1 MKLQALFKRA
11 LAMVLVVLMVCS
23 VMPLSAVAEEMQG
36 NTTVEGGVTEGGT
49 TEGGVTEGGTTEGD
63 GVIGDTDGELE
74 EEIEIVGV
82 PVSSLEEL
90 EEELA
95 IGTEAVNLLADI
107 TLDHTIYITHNF
119 TIYSETAVTILR
131 APEFGGDLFV
141 VGQYADGTL
150 CENVVTNEDG
160 TTSEVEVVLTFG
172 REEDEANLL
181 TIDGNKDNVTA
192 SVVGSALF
200 ICKPGHVVVY
210 ESVNIQ
216 NHKKAGNER
225 TSHENVTVSYPAK
238 VGGAAAIVASG
249 GVMDIYGGTFS
260 GNEVNTVADEN
271 ETCLQGGAIYNYGTL
286 NIYGGTFDSNQA
298 KFGGAFFN
306 YRTMHLHCATI
317 SNNYA
322 ADLGGA
328 IYAPN
333 STSAFTYIGED
344 AAGVE
349 AHVSFIGN
357 SAEDSGGAI
366 YARNVIDISNAY
378 FKDNSTVSGE
388 GGAIIAYTIEMTMD
402 NVIFDGN
409 QSGTHGSAVYLSGS
423 NEEEETVELDAKKVT
438 FKSNSGK
445 YGALYIGSLVRVT
458 MEDAVFENNSG
469 TYGGAIYNTGGTLE
483 VNGATFTGNTSTTRG
498 GALYSLE
505 TATVTL
511 NNVTATGNTSAKG
524 GFAYILGTTTKIY
537 DSTFQNHTVT
547 DSGAVLCLFSGA
559 ATEIYN
565 CTFKDN
571 TAANNAGVIQAYT
584 DEALVRIHSST
595 FIGNTSS
602 GYGGVIHASSKSQ
615 LELYCITAT
624 NNVGGHGGFLYITT
638 TGTPATI
645 GGLILS
651 GNTATTGG
659 NNIWGNSTGAKM
671 YLDQSK
677 CVENDYAG
685 VRDDAYWSTFV
696 TNKLKTYY
704 QAVEVPSYINYH
716 GEEIIPNVPII
727 PQDVTTAEE
736 LEEAL
741 ASDNGTIR
749 LMADITLDR
758 TLYVTKNTTIFGV
771 SSYTIT
777 RAADFAG
784 DLFVV
789 GQYADGTLCEE
800 GVTLTLGREEGT
812 QADHLIIDGNKD
824 NLTVD
829 VVGSAIFVCN
839 GATVNLTKEVTLQNH
854 KKVGN
859 ERTSHENVTVSYPV
873 RVGGAAAIIASGGT
887 MNIYG
892 STFRNNEVNTVS
904 DDAQT
909 CVQGGAIYN
918 YGTTNV
924 YGGLFE
930 GNTAHFGGVFFNYR
944 RLNIYNATI
953 QNNSSTDLGGAIY
966 MPNSTGAYTN
976 IGTENDVIEP
986 NVVFSGNTGGDD
998 GGAIYARNVLNIAN
1012 TRFENNSSKGYGGA
1026 IIAQTVRMTLKD
1038 VVFSGNSSTTTGGA
1052 LYVAGSNGKEQI
1064 ELSAENVT
1072 FENNSGTG
1080 GGAVYVG
1087 ADTRTYFKNATF
1099 TGNSGTNGGSI
1110 YVKGASL
1117 EIDGATFNGNTATTK
1132 AAGIYAT
1139 QNELDDGTTVSST
1152 VVLNKI
1158 NAVGNSAVD
1167 CGFAYFAYSDTEI
1180 YASHFAENT
1189 ASASTAVI
1197 YLATGANTK
1206 IYGSLFENNEAAK
1219 NGGVITSYAT
1229 DATVLIQ
1236 NCEFLNNTCHGYG
1249 GVLHVSGKTQLTMY
1263 DIIAKGN
1270 SATHGGFMYETTAG
1284 TVVKLVKLTVDDNTA
1299 STGGP
1304 IIWGNTLNAKLYID
1318 KSKMNDLDNSGAYD
1332 DAYWATA
1339 IVNKLTVYDI
1349 SEEVPKYLDYNNEPY
1364 PNMQDAIDV
1373 SSSAEL
1379 EAAINAGTNH
1389 IRVVADFEL
1398 DRTFYITE
1406 DVTIFSTFP
1415 YTLTRATN
1423 FGGDIFVVGEFA
1435 NGEPS
1440 FIKKGTCTLTLGNPD
1455 SVQENLLT
1463 IDGNKDNM
1471 AVPVVGT
1478 VVFIGFSAHA
1488 NLHKNLTVVNAHKN
1502 GNERVYDER
1511 YIMKPDARVGGS
1523 VAIVVS
1529 GILNVYGG
1537 NYLNNEVNPVTQAED
1552 GSYVYDS
1559 TYGGAIFNYNV
1570 TRVYGGNFAGNF
1582 AYHGGAIYNY
1592 QTLEITGGVFENNH
1606 ATGRG
1611 GAIYAVDSA
1620 GAHTLIGTIPEE
1632 GKSEVTFRGNS
1643 SDSHGGVIYSGPLSA
1658 TVIYEGSTFD
1668 SNYSATSGGVI
1679 CTYGQFTVYGGIF
1692 TNNIA
1697 ANRGGVAYFSYNSE
1711 ARPVRYLKFVDC
1723 VFENNQGYYGGVLSS
1738 YAGSAEYATGAIAEV
1753 IHCTFTN
1760 NHAVK
1765 QTVGTSKAC
1774 GGAIYLDRRS
1784 EMTVTDSTFNG
1795 NTAQLEGGA
1804 LYASGESKLTVKNCT
1819 IDGSVS
1825 EKHGGAITVRSSY
1838 FDMENST
1845 VTNSQCANNGGAI
1858 YVSYNSNRE
1867 MNSKVNITGCTIS
1880 GNSTT
1885 GGYGGAIYA
1894 TKRTLENE
1902 HPVLTIK
1909 DTDFNN
1915 NSAINGAGALYMA
1928 SKLEAYLKN
1937 VNFNGNTALE
1947 GKGGVLYTSGGIL
1960 EYDTGNLVGN
1970 SSSGNGGALDIE
1982 GSAVVV
1988 LNNLTA
1994 TNNSGASGGFMYT
2007 KGATVTLYNSVLN
2020 NNIASGSGGAIYSL
2034 AALSV
2039 YDTTFDGNQAASNG
2053 GAVVAYTDGL
2063 PMILQDVDMLN
2074 NTASFGGAVYASGSA
2089 LLDLYNVTA
2098 IGNSATK
2105 GGFMYET
2112 TTGTVVTLCGITLS
2126 GNTADEA
2133 PIIWGNSTGA
2143 VLKIDK
2149 QSYTDSDHSGAYDDA
2164 YWTAA
2169 IVNALTVEDVDTAI
2183 PSYSDYVARQ
2193 ETVDPKPATRPVVSV
2208 DNVFNLAHN
2217 SSDAAINATYATF
2230 PRLDNSS
2237 NFMSNS
2243 TTLFKNVNGGDVMVD
2258 TTIYNANA
2266 IDHNINFSQGMLIYQ
2281 ALLYKQA
2288 HPEEDVDIRIT
2299 SYRFSVQAGLCINRN
2314 SRYFG
2319 YMRQMPSTLDY
2330 DQYGFVRI
2338 AYLLVTAAKM
2348 GVNVTVVGHQDAYPM
2363 AGKDFKAYFEYYA
2376 SEPCDPH
2383 YVSDGKAVSDYLT
2396 FAPVDWTLKSK
2407 GGTDMMHLKLCAVSD
2422 YIDMNGVEHKYGLW
2436 TSSSNL
2442 DGITA
2447 DGRNA
2452 CWTQQ
2457 TSTIIT
2463 NHEDLYRVATNYVDL
2478 MTQYTGQEEIYEF
2491 QHILNYRSTKQ
2502 VELFLAGKGDQV
2514 PADKQLVYVGSE
2526 NDDVFELYFTPM
2538 GGGVLTWDETTNAY
2552 CKYIREMYE
2561 SEDYIV
2567 FVWNAAEYTG
2577 AFGLGRQ
2584 IEMMINASFHEN
2596 KNVNNKV
2603 YMNTESFTGESFLD
2617 LKIGEDIG
2625 LKSFNQKEF
2634 GGIHNKDVH
2643 LSYVKN
2649 GQRYYVSLMNS
2660 NNVHSGS
2667 MYYQA
2672 NHMLVIKE
2680 TELTENSVYFTALDR
2695 TTSGIVEHAY
2705 GEEKTKLPTTNEHGY
2720 HYRECEVCGKILKL
2734 DILHNPGEWIG
2745 NLDSVQHRS
2754 CTVCGEMT
2762 HARSINANGKI
2773 QLLCYDDIAERTF
2786 TQDTDTHIGC
2796 NTVVTPHTFE
2806 AVIHLP
2812 TNVGGGKRSGVIIG
2826 NYTKSKSDQ
2835 VNLEVYNNGKFRLFY
2850 QSGGKSVTQLFTTD
2864 VRSDEPQHLT
2874 LTVDGVVAKLYLNG
2888 ILKETITLTMPL
2900 PATIDNL
2907 VIGGDHRANNEQYF
2921 RGSVSSV
2928 NLFAD
2933 VRTAEEIM
2941 QDYRIVNDTTDN
2953 LLYSAYFGESE
2964 QIHLHTFDSVCDPD
2978 CGICGYEQ
2986 ETENH
2991 IYDNGCD
2998 VDCNACGEMREITHT
3013 YETVVTNPDCVNGG
3027 YTTYTCSVCGDSY
3040 VDNHVDALGHTYD
3053 NACDIDCNTCGEIR
3067 EITHAYEAVITA
3079 PDCMNGG
3086 YTTYTCSVCGD
3097 SYVDTY
3103 VDALGHTYD
3112 NACDVDC
3119 NVCGEMREIT
3129 HAYDAVVTDPDC
3141 VNDGYTTYTCTV
3153 CGDSYVDNHVD
3164 ALGHN
3169 YIGVETSAPTCGADG
3184 EMTYTC
3190 DVCGDS
3196 YTEAI
3201 SATGEHSYDHAY
3213 DADCNVCG
3221 IIRAIVLPYRFAGK
3235 SVSED
3240 VYGAGLAFLFHTEIE
3255 GMAIKQG
3262 TYNRADFTNAT
3273 FDGHKLVKMGA
3284 IASNGKSETNI
3295 EAVHVYQW
3303 EENTVSFAYRIINI
3317 PEDKRDTAI
3326 TMTPYFVVEI
3336 DGQEVTIYGEA
3347 QSATYNEAAPF
3358 GMCFD

>member
-1 MKLQALFKRA
+1 MKGQTLLKRLLAL
-11 LAMVLVVLMVCS
+11 VLVVMMVFT
-23 VMPLSAVAEEMQG
+23 VIPLSAFAAEG
-36 NTTVEGGVTEGGT
+36 DTT

-82 PVSSLEEL
+82 PVSSVEEL

-95 IGTEAVNLLADI
+95 LGTEAIQLMSDMVI
-107 TLDHTIYITHNF
+107 DHTIYITSSV
-119 TIYSETAVTILR
+119 ILYSETAVTLLR

-150 CENVVTNEDG
+150 CQNVITNEDG
-160 TTSEVEVVLTFG
+160 TTTEVEVVLTLG
-172 REEDEANLL
+172 CEAEEADLL
-181 TIDGNKDNVTA
+181 TIDGNKDNVTVP
-192 SVVGSALF
+192 VVGSALF
-200 ICKPGHVVVY
+200 VCKPGHAILY
-210 ESVNIQ
+210 GGTNIK
-216 NHKKAGNER
+216 NHKKVGNER

-238 VGGAAAIVASG
+238 VGGAAAIIASG
-249 GVMDIYGGTFS
+249 GVMDIYGGVFS

-366 YARNVIDISNAY
+366 YARNVMDISNAY
-378 FKDNSTVSGE
+378 FKDNSTTSGE
-388 GGAIIAYTIEMTMD
+388 GGAIIAYTIQMTMND
-402 NVIFDGN
+402 VIFDGN
-409 QSGTHGSAVYLSGS
+409 TSGTYGATVYLSGS
-423 NEEEETVELDAKKVT
+423 NEKEDVLELEAKKVT
-438 FKSNSGK
+438 FKNNSGK
-445 YGALYIGSLVRVT
+445 LGALYVGSLVRVT
-458 MEDAVFENNSG
+458 MEDATFENNSSG
-469 TYGGAIYNTGGTLE
+469 SYAGAIYVKGGILDI
-483 VNGATFTGNTSTTRG
+483 NGGTFTGNTSATRG
-498 GALYSLE
+498 GALYALASDDGVS
-505 TATVTL
+505 ATVTL
-511 NNVTATGNTSAKG
+511 NNITATGNTSGKG

-537 DSTFQNHTVT
+537 DSTFQNNTVT

-571 TAANNAGVIQAYT
+571 TATNNAGVIQAYT
-584 DEALVRIHSST
+584 DEATVRIHSST
-595 FIGNTSS
+595 FTGNTSS

-624 NNVGGHGGFLYITT
+624 DNVGGHGGFMYITT
-638 TGTPATI
+638 TGTNATI
-645 GGLILS
+645 GGLTLS

-659 NNIWGNSTGAKM
+659 NNIWSNSTGAKI

-685 VRDDAYWSTFV
+685 VRDDAYWSAFV
-696 TNKLKTYY
+696 TNKPKVYY
-704 QAVEVPSYINYH
+704 QVVEVPTYVNYH
-716 GEEIIPNVPII
+716 GEEIIPVVPII
-727 PQDVTTAEE
+727 PQDVTNAEE

-741 ASDNGTIR
+741 ASDNGLIR
-749 LMADITLDR
+749 LMANITLDR
-758 TLYVTKNTTIFGV
+758 TLYITKNTTIFGV
-771 SSYTIT
+771 SPYTIT
-777 RAADFAG
+777 RAAGFAG

-789 GQYADGTLCEE
+789 GQYANGDLCEA
-800 GVTLTLGREEGT
+800 GVTLTLGREDGT
-812 QADHLIIDGNKD
+812 TTNHLIIDGNKD

-829 VVGSAIFVCN
+829 VVGSALFVCN

-859 ERTSHENVTVSYPV
+859 DRTSHENVTVSYPV
-873 RVGGAAAIIASGGT
+873 KVGGSAVIVASGGT
-887 MNIYG
+887 LNIYG
-892 STFRNNEVNTVS
+892 STVKNNEVNTVS
-904 DDAQT
+904 DENDT

-930 GNTAHFGGVFFNYR
+930 GNTAYFGGAIFNYR

-953 QNNSSTDLGGAIY
+953 QNNTSTDLGGAIY
-966 MPNSTGAYTN
+966 MPNSTGAVTN
-976 IGTENDVIEP
+976 IGTANDVIEP
-986 NVVFSGNTGGDD
+986 NVVFSGNYGGDD
-998 GGAIYARNVLNIAN
+998 GGAIYARNVLNIEN
-1012 TRFENNSSKGYGGA
+1012 TLFENNSSKGYGGA
-1026 IIAQTVRMTLKD
+1026 IIAQSMRVTLKN
-1038 VVFSGNSSTTTGGA
+1038 VIFRGNISTATVGGA
-1052 LYVAGSNGKEQI
+1052 IYMTGANNKEQL
-1064 ELSAENVT
+1064 ELTAENVT
-1072 FENNSGTG
+1072 FENNSGTN
-1080 GGAVYVG
+1080 GGALYLSNN
-1087 ADTRTYFKNATF
+1087 TRAYIKNASF
-1099 TGNSGTNGGSI
+1099 TGNTAGNGGAI
-1110 YVKGASL
+1110 YLKGSHL
-1117 EIDGATFNGNTATTK
+1117 EIDGATFDGNTATTK
-1132 AAGIYAT
+1132 AGGIYAV
-1139 QNELDDGTTVSST
+1139 QNELDDGTVISST
-1152 VVLNKI
+1152 LVLNKI
-1158 NAVGNSAVD
+1158 EAIGNNAAD
-1167 CGFAYFAYSDTEI
+1167 CGFAYLTYTNSEI
-1180 YASHFAENT
+1180 YASHFKANT
-1189 ASASTAVI
+1189 ATNSTAVI

-1206 IYGSLFENNEAAK
+1206 IYGSVFENNEAAK

-1236 NCEFLNNTCHGYG
+1236 DCEFLNNTCHGYG

-1263 DIIAKGN
+1263 DITAIGN

-1284 TVVKLVKLTVDDNTA
+1284 TVVKLVGITVDDNTA

-1318 KSKMNDLDNSGAYD
+1318 KSKMNDLDNNGTYD
-1332 DAYWATA
+1332 DAYWSAA

-1349 SEEVPKYLDYNNEPY
+1349 SEEIPKYLGYKNEPY
-1364 PNMQDAIDV
+1364 PNMQDAVDV
-1373 SSSAEL
+1373 SNSAEL
-1379 EAAINAGTNH
+1379 EAAINAGTDH
-1389 IRVVADFEL
+1389 IRVVENFEL

-1406 DVTIFSTFP
+1406 DVVIFSTFP
-1415 YTLTRATN
+1415 YTLTRAAD

-1455 SVQENLLT
+1455 SAQENLLT
-1463 IDGNKDNM
+1463 IDGNKNNM
-1471 AVPVVGT
+1471 TVPVVGT

-1488 NLHKNLTVVNAHKN
+1488 NLHKNLTVINAHKN

-1611 GAIYAVDSA
+1611 GVIYAVDSA
-1620 GAHTLIGTIPEE
+1620 GAHTVIGTIPEE

-1753 IHCTFTN
+1753 IHCAFTN

-1819 IDGSVS
+1819 IDGSIS

-1880 GNSTT
+1880 DNSTT

-1915 NSAINGAGALYMA
+1915 NSAISGAGALYMA

-1937 VNFNGNTALE
+1937 VNFSGNTAVD

-1994 TNNSGASGGFMYT
+1994 TNNSGAGGGFMYT

-2039 YDTTFDGNQAASNG
+2039 YDTTFDGNQASSNG

-2063 PMILQDVDMLN
+2063 PMILQDVAMLN

-2112 TTGTVVTLCGITLS
+2112 TTGTVVTLSGITLS

-2143 VLKIDK
+2143 VLKINK
-2149 QSYTDSDHSGAYDDA
+2149 LNYTDQDHSGAYDDA

-2193 ETVDPKPATRPVVSV
+2193 ETVDPKPATRKPTSV
-2208 DNVFNLAHN
+2208 DKVFDLAHN
-2217 SSDAAINATYATF
+2217 SSDAAINATYGAF
-2230 PRLDNSS
+2230 ERLDNSS

-2243 TTLFKNVNGGDVMVD
+2243 TIVYEDINGSDVTVD
-2258 TTIYNANA
+2258 TIVYPAGSPTSNM
-2266 IDHNINFSQGMLIYQ
+2266 NFSQGMLIYQ

-2319 YMRQMPSTLDY
+2319 YMRQMPTTLDY

-2348 GVNVTVVGHQDAYPM
+2348 GVNVTVIGHQDAYPM
-2363 AGKDFKAYFEYYA
+2363 AGKNFKQYFEYYLD
-2376 SEPCDPH
+2376 EPCDPN
-2383 YVSDGKAVSDYLT
+2383 YQDGKLVSDYLT
-2396 FAPVDWTLKSK
+2396 FAPVDWTLESK

-2422 YIDMNGVEHKYGLW
+2422 YIDMNGVEHHNAVW

-2442 DGITA
+2442 DGI
-2447 DGRNA
+2447 NA
-2452 CWTQQ
+2452 NGSNANAGQQ
-2457 TSTIIT
+2457 TAIIISD
-2463 NHEDLYRVATNYVDL
+2463 HEDIYRISTNYVDL
-2478 MTQYTGQEEIYEF
+2478 MTQYTGQEGIYEF
-2491 QHILNYRSTKQ
+2491 QHILNFRSTKQ

-2526 NDDVFELYFTPM
+2526 SDDVFELYFTPM
-2538 GGGVLTWDETTNAY
+2538 GGGILTWDETTNAY
-2552 CKYIREMYE
+2552 CKYMREMYE
-2561 SEDYIV
+2561 SEDYIE
-2567 FVWNAAEYTG
+2567 FVWNVASYTG
-2577 AFGLGRQ
+2577 AFGLGQ
-2584 IEMMINASFHEN
+2584 QMEMMLNASFHEN
-2596 KNVNNKV
+2596 KNPNNKV
-2603 YMNTESFTGESFLD
+2603 YMNTKGFTGESFND
-2617 LKIGEDIG
+2617 LILGQDIG
-2625 LKSFNQKEF
+2625 VKSFNQKEF
-2634 GGIHNKDVH
+2634 GAIHNKDINI
-2643 LSYVKN
+2643 SYVKD

-2660 NNVHSGS
+2660 NNMHSGS

-2680 TELTENSVYFTALDR
+2680 TELTENSVYFTITDR
-2695 TTSGIVEHAY
+2695 TASGIVEHAY
-2705 GEEKTKLPTTNEHGY
+2705 GEEQTKHATSTEHGY
-2720 HYRECEVCGKILKL
+2720 YYRECAECGKILQL
-2734 DILHNPGEWIG
+2734 DTIHNPGEWMDDGQGI
-2745 NLDSVQHRS
+2745 QHRN
-2754 CTVCGEMT
+2754 CTVCGDMT
-2762 HARSINANGKI
+2762 DSRSVGEDVK
-2773 QLLCYDDIAERTF
+2773 LLCFYELAGVSFDQNPSTRIPAPTS
-2786 TQDTDTHIGC
+2786 G
-2796 NTVVTPHTFE
+2796 TPYTFE
-2806 AVIHLP
+2806 AMIHLP
-2812 TNVGGGKRSGVIIG
+2812 KTSNARAGVILGSYTGGKE
-2826 NYTKSKSDQ
+2826 DQ
-2835 VNLEVYNNGKFRLFY
+2835 INLEVYLNGKFRLY
-2850 QSGGKSVTQLFTTD
+2850 YKTGGSTVSYNFKTD
-2864 VRSDEPQHLT
+2864 VRSAEPLHIT
-2874 LTVDGVVAKLYLNG
+2874 LTVDGLNASLYLDG
-2888 ILKETITLTMPL
+2888 VLTETAILTKPL
-2900 PATIDNL
+2900 PANVTNL
-2907 VIGGDHRANNEQYF
+2907 SIGGDYRADNSQYF
-2921 RGSVSSV
+2921 RGKVLSV
-2928 NLFAD
+2928 NLFDD

-2941 QDYRIVNDTTDN
+2941 QDYRIVEDTADN

-2964 QIHLHTFDSVCDPD
+2964 QIHLHSFDSVCDAD

-2986 ETENH
+2986 ETE
-2991 IYDNGCD
+2991 
-2998 VDCNACGEMREITHT
+2998 A
-3013 YETVVTNPDCVNGG
+3013 
-3027 YTTYTCSVCGDSY
+3027 
-3040 VDNHVDALGHTYD
+3040 HTYD
-3053 NACDIDCNTCGEIR
+3053 NACDVDCNACGEIR
-3067 EITHAYEAVITA
+3067 EITHAYETVVTD
-3079 PDCMNGG
+3079 PDCVNSG

-3103 VDALGHTYD
+3103 VDALGHSYNT
-3112 NACDVDC
+3112 V
-3119 NVCGEMREIT
+3119 M
-3129 HAYDAVVTDPDC
+3129 TDPDC
-3141 VNDGYTTYTCTV
+3141 VNSGYTTYTCTV

-3164 ALGHN
+3164 ALGHS
-3169 YIGVETSAPTCGADG
+3169 YVSVVTTAPTCGADG
-3184 EMTYTC
+3184 VMTYTC
-3190 DVCGDS
+3190 SACGDS

-3201 SATGEHSYDHAY
+3201 PATGEHTYDHAY
-3213 DADCNVCG
+3213 DKDCNVCG
-3221 IIRAIVLPYRFAGK
+3221 IIRDIVLPYQFAGK
-3235 SVSED
+3235 SVSEND
-3240 VYGAGLAFLFHTEIE
+3240 YGTGLAFLFHMEIE
-3255 GMAIKQG
+3255 GMAVKQG
-3262 TYNRADFTNAT
+3262 TYNRADFSNAI
-3273 FDGHKLVKMGA
+3273 FDGHKLIKMGA
-3284 IASNGKSETNI
+3284 IASNGVSNVDI
-3295 EAVHVYQW
+3295 EAMHIYHQ
-3303 EENTVSFAYRIINI
+3303 EENTVSFAFRVINI
-3317 PEDKRDTAI
+3317 PEDKHDVAI
-3326 TMTPYFVVEI
+3326 TMTPYFVIEVDGEEI
-3336 DGQEVTIYGEA
+3336 TVYGES
-3347 QSATYNEAAPF
+3347 QSASYNEVAPMGAQF
-3358 GMCFD
+3358 

>member
-1 MKLQALFKRA
+1 MKLQAWFKRA
-11 LAMVLVVLMVCS
+11 LALVLVVMMVFSLMPITAIANEV
-23 VMPLSAVAEEMQG
+23 QG
-36 NTTVEGGVTEGGT
+36 DIT
-49 TEGGVTEGGTTEGD
+49 TEGGATEGGNTEGGVTEGD

-74 EEIEIVGV
+74 EEEEIVGV
-82 PVSSLEEL
+82 PVSSIEEL

-95 IGTEAVNLLADI
+95 LGTEAIQLMSDMVI
-107 TLDHTIYITHNF
+107 DHTIYITSSV
-119 TIYSETAVTILR
+119 ILYSETAVTLLR

-141 VGQYADGTL
+141 LGQYADGTL
-150 CENVVTNEDG
+150 CQNVITNEDG
-160 TTSEVEVVLTFG
+160 TTTEVEVVLTLG
-172 REEDEANLL
+172 REDEEADLL
-181 TIDGNKDNVTA
+181 TIDGNKDNVTVP
-192 SVVGSALF
+192 VVGSALF
-200 ICKPGHVVVY
+200 VCKPGHAILY
-210 ESVNIQ
+210 GGTNIK
-216 NHKKAGNER
+216 NHKKVGNER

-238 VGGAAAIVASG
+238 VGGAAAIIASG
-249 GVMDIYGGTFS
+249 GVMDIYGGIFS

-286 NIYGGTFDSNQA
+286 NVYGGTFDGNTA
-298 KFGGAFFN
+298 KFGGALFN
-306 YRTMHLHCATI
+306 YRTMNLHCATI

-322 ADLGGA
+322 SDLGGA
-328 IYAPN
+328 IYTPN

-357 SAEDSGGAI
+357 SAKDSGGAI
-366 YARNVIDISNAY
+366 YARNIIDISNTY
-378 FKDNSTVSGE
+378 FKDNSTTSGE
-388 GGAIIAYTIEMTMD
+388 GGAIIAYTIQMTMND
-402 NVIFDGN
+402 VIFDGN
-409 QSGTHGSAVYLSGS
+409 VSGTNGSAVYLSGS
-423 NEEEETVELDAKKVT
+423 NEKEDVLELEAKKVT
-438 FKSNSGK
+438 FKNNSGK
-445 YGALYIGSLVRVT
+445 LGALYVGSLVRVS
-458 MEDAVFENNSG
+458 MEDATFENNHSG
-469 TYGGAIYNTGGTLE
+469 SYAGAIYVKGGTLDI
-483 VNGATFTGNTSTTRG
+483 NGGTFTGNTSTTRG
-498 GALYSLE
+498 GALYALASDDGVS
-505 TATVTL
+505 ATVTL
-511 NNVTATGNTSAKG
+511 NNITATGNQSNAG
-524 GFAYILGTTTKIY
+524 GFAYYANTVLKIY
-537 DSTFQNHTVT
+537 DSTFEGNEVT
-547 DSGAVLCLFSGA
+547 DSAAVLRPSTGST
-559 ATEIYN
+559 TEIYN
-565 CTFKDN
+565 CNFLNN
-571 TAANNAGVIQAYT
+571 TAAVNAGVIQAYT
-584 DEALVRIHSST
+584 GGTTVKIHSST
-595 FIGNTSS
+595 FTGNTSS
-602 GYGGVIHASSKSQ
+602 GYGGVIHASDKTV

-624 NNVGGHGGFLYITT
+624 NNVGGNGGFMYITT
-638 TGTPATI
+638 TGTTATI
-645 GGLILS
+645 GGLTLS

-659 NNIWGNSTGAKM
+659 NNIWSNSTGAKI

-685 VRDDAYWSTFV
+685 VRDDAYWSAFV
-696 TNKLKTYY
+696 TNKPKVYY
-704 QAVEVPSYINYH
+704 QAVDVPNYVNYH
-716 GEEIIPNVPII
+716 GEEIIPIVPII

-741 ASDNGTIR
+741 TSDNGLIR
-749 LMADITLDR
+749 LMANITLDR

-771 SSYTIT
+771 SPYTIT
-777 RAADFAG
+777 RAAGFAG

-789 GQYADGTLCEE
+789 GQYANGDLCEA
-800 GVTLTLGREEGT
+800 GVTLTLGREDGT
-812 QADHLIIDGNKD
+812 ATDHLIIDGNKD

-829 VVGSAIFVCN
+829 VVGSALFVCN

-873 RVGGAAAIIASGGT
+873 KVGGSAVIVASGGT
-887 MNIYG
+887 LNIYG
-892 STFRNNEVNTVS
+892 STIRNNEVNTVA
-904 DDAQT
+904 DDADT
-909 CVQGGAIYN
+909 GVQGGAIYN

-930 GNTAHFGGVFFNYR
+930 GNTAYFGGAIFNYR

-953 QNNSSTDLGGAIY
+953 QNNISTDLGGAIY
-966 MPNSTGAYTN
+966 MPNSTAAVTN
-976 IGTENDVIEP
+976 IGTANDVIEP
-986 NVVFSGNTGGDD
+986 NVIFSGNYGGDD
-998 GGAIYARNVLNIAN
+998 GGAIYARNVLNIEN
-1012 TRFENNSSKGYGGA
+1012 TLFENNSSKGYGGA
-1026 IIAQTVRMTLKD
+1026 IIAQSMRVTLKN
-1038 VVFSGNSSTTTGGA
+1038 VIFRGNSSTATVGGA
-1052 LYVAGSNGKEQI
+1052 IYMTGSNNKEQL
-1064 ELSAENVT
+1064 ELTAENVT
-1072 FENNSGTG
+1072 FENNSGTN
-1080 GGAVYVG
+1080 GGALYLSNN
-1087 ADTRTYFKNATF
+1087 TRAYIKNANF
-1099 TGNSGTNGGSI
+1099 AGNTAGNGGAI
-1110 YVKGASL
+1110 YLKGSHL
-1117 EIDGATFNGNTATTK
+1117 EMDGATFDGNAATTK
-1132 AAGIYAT
+1132 AGGIYAI
-1139 QNELDDGTTVSST
+1139 QNELDDGTAITST
-1152 VVLNKI
+1152 LVLNKI
-1158 NAVGNSAVD
+1158 EAIGNSATD
-1167 CGFAYFAYSDTEI
+1167 CGFAYLAYTDAEI
-1180 YASHFAENT
+1180 YASHFDGNT
-1189 ASASTAVI
+1189 VTNSSAVI

-1206 IYGSLFENNEAAK
+1206 IYGSVFENNEAAK

-1236 NCEFLNNTCHGYG
+1236 DCEFLNNTCHGYG

-1263 DIIAKGN
+1263 DVTAIGN

-1284 TVVKLVKLTVDDNTA
+1284 TVVKLVGITVDDNTA

-1304 IIWGNTLNAKLYID
+1304 IIWGNTANAKLYID
-1318 KSKMNDLDNSGAYD
+1318 KAKMNDLDNSGAYD
-1332 DAYWATA
+1332 DAYWANA

-1349 SEEVPKYLDYNNEPY
+1349 SEEIPKYLDYNNEPY
-1364 PNMQDAIDV
+1364 PNMQDAVDV
-1373 SSSAEL
+1373 SNADEL
-1379 EAAINAGTNH
+1379 EAAINAGTDH
-1389 IRVVADFEL
+1389 IRVVDDFEL

-1406 DVTIFSTFP
+1406 DVVIFSTFP
-1415 YTLTRATN
+1415 YTLTRAAD

-1511 YIMKPDARVGGS
+1511 YTMKPDARVGGS

-1559 TYGGAIFNYNV
+1559 TYGGVIYNYNV

-1620 GAHTLIGTIPEE
+1620 SAHTLIGTIPEE
-1632 GKSEVTFRGNS
+1632 GKSEITFRGNS

-1738 YAGSAEYATGAIAEV
+1738 YAGSAEYATGAITEV
-1753 IHCTFTN
+1753 INCTFTD

-1784 EMTVTDSTFNG
+1784 EMTITDSTFNG
-1795 NTAQLEGGA
+1795 NTAQMEGGA
-1804 LYASGESKLTVKNCT
+1804 LYASGESKLTVKNCI

-1845 VTNSQCANNGGAI
+1845 VSNSQCANNGGAI

-1867 MNSKVNITGCTIS
+1867 MNAKVNITGCTIS
-1880 GNSTT
+1880 DNSTT

-1915 NSAINGAGALYMA
+1915 NSAISGAGALYMA

-1970 SSSGNGGALDIE
+1970 SATGNGGALDIE
-1982 GSAVVV
+1982 GNAVVV

-2007 KGATVTLYNSVLN
+2007 KGATVTMYNSTLN
-2020 NNIASGSGGAIYSL
+2020 NNIASGSGGAIYSQ

-2039 YDTTFDGNQAASNG
+2039 YNTTIEGNQASSNG

-2063 PMILQDVDMLN
+2063 PMILQDVAMLN
-2074 NTASFGGAVYASGSA
+2074 NTATFGGAVYASGSA

-2098 IGNSATK
+2098 SGNSATK

-2112 TTGTVVTLCGITLS
+2112 TTGTVVTLSGVTLS
-2126 GNTADEA
+2126 ENTADEA

-2143 VLKIDK
+2143 VLKINK
-2149 QSYTDSDHSGAYDDA
+2149 QNYSDSDHSGAYEDA
-2164 YWTAA
+2164 YWAAA
-2169 IVNALTVEDVDTAI
+2169 IVNALTVEDVDTTI
-2183 PSYSDYVARQ
+2183 PSYSDYVARK
-2193 ETVDPKPATRPVVSV
+2193 EATTPKPATRPVVSV

-2281 ALLYKQA
+2281 SLLYKQA

-2363 AGKDFKAYFEYYA
+2363 AGKNFKAYFEYYA
-2376 SEPCDPH
+2376 SEPCDPR
-2383 YVSDGKAVSDYLT
+2383 YVSDGKFVSDYLS
-2396 FAPVDWTLKSK
+2396 FNPIDWTLKSK

-2422 YIDMNGVEHKYGLW
+2422 YIDMNGVEHQYGLW

-2660 NNVHSGS
+2660 NNVHAGS

-2720 HYRECEVCGKILKL
+2720 HYHECEVCGKILKL

-2986 ETENH
+2986 ETEAH
-2991 IYDNGCD
+2991 TYDNACD
-2998 VDCNACGEMREITHT
+2998 VDCNACGEIREITHAYETIITDPDCLNGGYTTHTCTVCGDSYVDT
-3013 YETVVTNPDCVNGG
+3013 YVDALGHSYDTVVTDPDCVNGG
-3027 YTTYTCSVCGDSY
+3027 YTTYTCSVCG
-3040 VDNHVDALGHTYD
+3040 N
-3053 NACDIDCNTCGEIR
+3053 
-3067 EITHAYEAVITA
+3067 
-3079 PDCMNGG
+3079 
-3086 YTTYTCSVCGD
+3086 

-3103 VDALGHTYD
+3103 VDALGH
-3112 NACDVDC
+3112 
-3119 NVCGEMREIT
+3119 
-3129 HAYDAVVTDPDC
+3129 
-3141 VNDGYTTYTCTV
+3141 
-3153 CGDSYVDNHVD
+3153 SYV
-3164 ALGHN
+3164 A
-3169 YIGVETSAPTCGADG
+3169 VETTAPTCGADG
-3184 EMTYTC
+3184 VMTYTC
-3190 DVCGDS
+3190 SACGDS

-3201 SATGEHSYDHAY
+3201 PANGEHTYDHAY
-3213 DADCNVCG
+3213 DKDCNVCG
-3221 IIRAIVLPYRFAGK
+3221 IVRAIVLPYQFAGK

-3240 VYGAGLAFLFHTEIE
+3240 AYGAGLAFLFHTEIE

-3262 TYNRADFTNAT
+3262 TYNRADFTNAI
-3273 FDGHKLVKMGA
+3273 FDGHKLIKMGA
-3284 IASNGKSETNI
+3284 IASNGQSEINI
-3295 EAVHVYQW
+3295 EAVHIYQW
-3303 EENTVSFAYRIINI
+3303 EENTVSFAFRVINI
-3317 PEDKRDTAI
+3317 PEDKHDVTI
-3326 TMTPYFVVEI
+3326 TMTPYFVIEV
-3336 DGQEVTIYGEA
+3336 DGQEITVYGES
-3347 QSATYNEAAPF
+3347 QSSTYNEVNGTQF
-3358 GMCFD
+3358 